1 MGINFEYYRTFYYV
15 AKCKKISLAA
25 EKLYISQPAVTQTIQ
40 KLEEQIGE
48 PLFIRNKS
56 GMELTES
63 GKTLF
68 TFVSE
73 SLETLEN
80 AESRIGSHLNLQEG
94 SVKIRTGSNV
104 AKILLYDA
112 LEKFSK
118 DYPNIK
124 VEIATGAP
132 ATSIKMLHTG
142 EIDLVMFYM
151 PYNVSYSNIEIKKC
165 CNNNFVFA
173 MSKKYYEENNV
184 DIKNLEDLNKYSLI
198 IPKRDSTVG
207 SIFMESF
214 GNKIKNFHFEIAQE
228 QMKKEFIM
236 RNLGIGY
243 IIKDE
248 IESEIE
254 NGEVIV
260 IDNKDMQVEGGIG
273 IATLKDEYASIATR
287 KLVEYIFDNL
297 NN

>member
-25 EKLYISQPAVTQTIQ
+25 EKLYISQPAVTQTI
-40 KLEEQIGE
+40 KKIEEQIGE
-48 PLFIRNKS
+48 QLFIRNKS

-63 GKTLF
+63 GKTLWN
-68 TFVSE
+68 FVSE

-94 SVKIRTGSNV
+94 SIKIRTGSHV
-104 AKILLYDA
+104 AKLLLYDA

-142 EIDLVMFYM
+142 EIDIVMFYM
-151 PYNVSYSNIEIKKC
+151 PYNVSYSNIEVKKC
-165 CNNNFVFA
+165 CNKRYIFA
-173 MSKKYYEENNV
+173 MSKKYYEDNKV
-184 DIKNLEDLNKYSLI
+184 DIKNIDDLNNYSLI

-207 SIFMESF
+207 NIFMKSF
-214 GNKIKNFHFEIAQE
+214 GDKIKNFHFEIAQE

-243 IIKDE
+243 IIEDE
-248 IESEIE
+248 IKSEIE
-254 NGEVIV
+254 KGQVV
-260 IDNKDMQVEGGIG
+260 VVSNKDMQIEGGIG
-273 IATLKDEYASIATR
+273 IATLKNEYASIATR
-287 KLVEYIFDNL
+287 KLVEYIFNSI
-297 NN
+297 

>member
-1 MGINFEYYRTFYYV
+1 MGINFEYYRTFYCV

-48 PLFIRNKS
+48 PLFTRNKS

-68 TFVSE
+68 DFVAE

-80 AESRIGSHLNLQEG
+80 AENRIGSHLNMQEG
-94 SVKIRTGSNV
+94 SIKIRTGSNV
-104 AKILLYDA
+104 AKLLLYDA

-151 PYNVSYSNIEIKKC
+151 PYNVSYSNINIKKC
-165 CNNNFVFA
+165 ILYISF
-173 MSKKYYEENNV
+173 
-184 DIKNLEDLNKYSLI
+184 
-198 IPKRDSTVG
+198 KRFQT
-207 SIFMESF
+207 IYMLY
-214 GNKIKNFHFEIAQE
+214 K
-228 QMKKEFIM
+228 
-236 RNLGIGY
+236 
-243 IIKDE
+243 
-248 IESEIE
+248 
-254 NGEVIV
+254 
-260 IDNKDMQVEGGIG
+260 
-273 IATLKDEYASIATR
+273 
-287 KLVEYIFDNL
+287 
-297 NN
+297 